1 MELVTTAELIELYQA
16 STGMV
21 DAQDQYWLSIT
32 FAVIV
37 TSYLAGDKLSI
48 KLRAVI
54 VFLYLL
60 TSSLFVW
67 RYLTGAAQIGY
78 LAVELHSRLPDWPFP
93 DGKLGVL
100 HRLTFF
106 FGIFTTLWFVLFQ
119 KLTNADKK

>member
-1 MELVTTAELIELYQA
+1 MDSVTTAELIEIYQA
-16 STGMV
+16 SVGLV

-67 RYLTGAAQIGY
+67 RYLTSAEQLGY
-78 LAVELHSRLPDWPFP
+78 IARELGSRVSDWPFA
-93 DGKLGVL
+93 DSTLGIL
-100 HRLTFF
+100 HQITFF

-119 KLTNADKK
+119 RITNASKK